1 MSSSGMS
8 IAEHIDELRIRT
20 IHIVICIA
28 IITIFSMSFGIKAVV
43 LPVML
48 PFIENA
54 SQQNNNNNNL
64 TYIKLYYPFPD
75 PFDNVALQ
83 LTSFMKDTLLPSGVK
98 LIQTAPGQVF
108 FAQVHISILIGIICS
123 LPIVIREILGFV
135 SPAFDQIKRKG
146 ETGDRRVDGSTRSDN
161 DDDDVDSNI
170 DDDKSNNIDIKDSID
185 GNISNVR
192 QTKKEHRKNRPSSLS
207 RINLIKVILPM
218 FLLFIF
224 GVVFS
229 YILVIPFTLNFLY
242 KYGESIGAETFLT
255 VNDFITFVLQFILG
269 FGIAFQLPVLMY
281 ALSLSGLTDSKFWQ
295 KNFRY
300 AIIIITIFGAIITPD
315 GSGVTMWFIALPLIA
330 LYAVGIV
337 MIRRKE
343 LNTITP

>member
-8 IAEHIDELRIRT
+8 ISEHIDELRIRI

-43 LPVML
+43 LPIEL
-48 PFIENA
+48 PSLDA
-54 SQQNNNNNNL
+54 GGQQNNL
-64 TYIKLYYPFPD
+64 KIYYPYPD
-75 PFDNVALQ
+75 PFGNVALQ
-83 LTSFMKDTLLPSGVK
+83 LTAFMKDTLLPPEVK

-108 FAQVHISILIGIICS
+108 FAQVHISLLIGLICS
-123 LPIVIREILGFV
+123 LPVVIREIFGFF
-135 SPAFDQIKRKG
+135 SPAFDQVLSKRKIKDKG
-146 ETGDRRVDGSTRSDN
+146 AAASGKQ
-161 DDDDVDSNI
+161 DSNDGI
-170 DDDKSNNIDIKDSID
+170 QNYEDSIAEQ
-185 GNISNVR
+185 GKKIRSPFSKLNIL
-192 QTKKEHRKNRPSSLS
+192 K
-207 RINLIKVILPM
+207 IILPI
-218 FLLFIF
+218 FFLFIF

-281 ALSLSGLTDSKFWQ
+281 ALSLSGLTDSRFWQ

-300 AIIIITIFGAIITPD
+300 AIIIITIFGAVITPD
-315 GSGVTMWFIALPLIA
+315 GSGVTMWFVALPMIA
-330 LYAVGIV
+330 LYAVGIFA
-337 MIRRKE
+337 IKRKE
-343 LNTITP
+343 KDSNMITI

>member
-28 IITIFSMSFGIKAVV
+28 IITIFSMSFGIKTVV
-43 LPVML
+43 LPVMI
-48 PFIENA
+48 PSIENA
-54 SQQNNNNNNL
+54 SQQNNNTNNNF
-64 TYIKLYYPFPD
+64 TNITLYYPFPA
-75 PFDNVALQ
+75 PFDNIALQ
-83 LTSFMKDTLLPSGVK
+83 LTSFMQATLLPSEVK

-146 ETGDRRVDGSTRSDN
+146 ETGDDVDG
-161 DDDDVDSNI
+161 NI
-170 DDDKSNNIDIKDSID
+170 DDAKSNNNGIKDSID

-192 QTKKEHRKNRPSSLS
+192 QTKKEHRKIRSSPLS
-207 RINLIKVILPM
+207 RIRLIKAILPM

-229 YILVIPFTLNFLY
+229 YILVIPFTLNLLY

-281 ALSLSGLTDSKFWQ
+281 VLSLSGLTDSKFWQ

-315 GSGVTMWFIALPLIA
+315 GSGVTMWFIALPMIA

-343 LNTITP
+343 HDVIIV

>member
-28 IITIFSMSFGIKAVV
+28 IITIFSMSFGIKTVV

-48 PFIENA
+48 PSIENV
-54 SQQNNNNNNL
+54 SQQNNNNNFTNI
-64 TYIKLYYPFPD
+64 TLYYPFPA
-75 PFDNVALQ
+75 PFDNIALQ
-83 LTSFMKDTLLPSGVK
+83 LTSFMQATLLPSEVK

-123 LPIVIREILGFV
+123 LPIVIREILGFI

-146 ETGDRRVDGSTRSDN
+146 ETGDRRVAGSTRTDY
-161 DDDDVDSNI
+161 DDDDA
-170 DDDKSNNIDIKDSID
+170 D

-192 QTKKEHRKNRPSSLS
+192 QTKKEHRKIRSSSLS
-207 RINLIKVILPM
+207 RIRLIKAILPM

-229 YILVIPFTLNFLY
+229 YILVIPFTLNLLY
-242 KYGESIGAETFLT
+242 KYGESVGAETFLT

-281 ALSLSGLTDSKFWQ
+281 VLSLGGLTDSKFWQ

-315 GSGVTMWFIALPLIA
+315 GSGVTMWFIALPMIA

-343 LNTITP
+343 HDVIIV

>member
-8 IAEHIDELRIRT
+8 IAEHIDELRIRI

-28 IITIFSMSFGIKAVV
+28 IITIFAMSFGIKAAV
-43 LPVML
+43 LPIEL
-48 PFIENA
+48 PSLDA
-54 SQQNNNNNNL
+54 GGQQNNL
-64 TYIKLYYPFPD
+64 KIYYPYPD
-75 PFDNVALQ
+75 PFYNVALQ
-83 LTSFMKDTLLPSGVK
+83 LTAFMKDTLLPPEVK

-108 FAQVHISILIGIICS
+108 FAQVHISLLIGLICS
-123 LPIVIREILGFV
+123 LPIVIREIFGFF
-135 SPAFDQIKRKG
+135 SPAFDQMLSKRKTKDKG
-146 ETGDRRVDGSTRSDN
+146 AAAASGKQ
-161 DDDDVDSNI
+161 DSNGGI
-170 DDDKSNNIDIKDSID
+170 RNYEESIAEQGKKIRSPFSKLNILKI
-185 GNISNVR
+185 
-192 QTKKEHRKNRPSSLS
+192 
-207 RINLIKVILPM
+207 ILPI
-218 FLLFIF
+218 FLLFIL

-281 ALSLSGLTDSKFWQ
+281 ALSLSGLTDSRFWQ

-315 GSGVTMWFIALPLIA
+315 GSGVTMWFVALPMIA
-330 LYAVGIV
+330 LYAVGIFA
-337 MIRRKE
+337 IKRKE
-343 LNTITP
+343 KNSNMITI

>member
-28 IITIFSMSFGIKAVV
+28 VITIFSMSFGIKTVV
-43 LPVML
+43 LPVMI
-48 PFIENA
+48 PSIENA
-54 SQQNNNNNNL
+54 SQQNNNINNNF
-64 TYIKLYYPFPD
+64 TNITLYYPFPA
-75 PFDNVALQ
+75 PFDNIALQ
-83 LTSFMKDTLLPSGVK
+83 LTSFMQATLLPSEVK

-146 ETGDRRVDGSTRSDN
+146 ETGDRRVAGSTRTDY
-161 DDDDVDSNI
+161 DDDDV
-170 DDDKSNNIDIKDSID
+170 D

-207 RINLIKVILPM
+207 RIRFIKTILPM
-218 FLLFIF
+218 FVLFMF

-229 YILVIPFTLNFLY
+229 YILVIPFTLNLLY

-281 ALSLSGLTDSKFWQ
+281 VLSLSGLTDSKFWQ

-315 GSGVTMWFIALPLIA
+315 GSGVTMWFIALPMIA

-343 LNTITP
+343 HDVIIV